1 MCTKLLDRRGNLSMS
16 DFLQLDKIYTTVEN
30 KQAYLAKKFNTPT
43 EKKIIGSLRR

>member
-1 MCTKLLDRRGNLSMS
+1 MS

-43 EKKIIGSLRR
+43 EKKSLDLFVVED